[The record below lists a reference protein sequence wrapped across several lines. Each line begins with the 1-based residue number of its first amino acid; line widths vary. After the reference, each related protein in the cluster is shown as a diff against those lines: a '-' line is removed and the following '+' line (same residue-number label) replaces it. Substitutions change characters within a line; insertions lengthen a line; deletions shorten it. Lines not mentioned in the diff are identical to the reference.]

1 MYIDEN
7 HLEDNSQKD
16 NKFEEFVDKAY
27 EEINKDIT
35 KLLFEMRKE
44 KQNRINH
51 NDKFNQNFYNNINEN
66 QKIFNNLTPN
76 INNSSIK
83 AKMNNNYIQSN
94 LLTKNQ
100 FINYNNNELT
110 KFNNNYPTKIPI
122 SNSQFYNNN
131 IIYINNN
138 NNENADNK
146 PYQSFFERRGL
157 DLFYKED
164 PDNIIKINNIIRNKD
179 KRTTLIIRN
188 IPNKYNISLLLIELN
203 EKFKNQFDMIYL
215 PQDKIKDSNLGFG
228 FINFSNPLNLILFYD
243 KFMGKKWNFFNSPK
257 RCFLAYSN
265 FQGKNELINYMLKK
279 LGIRDFNHTNNSIIL
294 NEKIRKSLYI
304 NNIINIKA
312 PIEIPLKYRIKF
324 ENYQPYCLCYKKD
337 NKIFVVESF
346 KK

>member
-27 EEINKDIT
+27 EEINKDII

-100 FINYNNNELT
+100 FINYNNNEYT

-122 SNSQFYNNN
+122 SNSPFYNNN

-164 PDNIIKINNIIRNKD
+164 PDNIIKINNIIRN
-179 KRTTLIIRN
+179 
-188 IPNKYNISLLLIELN
+188 
-203 EKFKNQFDMIYL
+203 
-215 PQDKIKDSNLGFG
+215 
-228 FINFSNPLNLILFYD
+228 
-243 KFMGKKWNFFNSPK
+243 
-257 RCFLAYSN
+257 
-265 FQGKNELINYMLKK
+265 
-279 LGIRDFNHTNNSIIL
+279 
-294 NEKIRKSLYI
+294 
-304 NNIINIKA
+304 
-312 PIEIPLKYRIKF
+312 
-324 ENYQPYCLCYKKD
+324 
-337 NKIFVVESF
+337 
-346 KK
+346 

>member
-122 SNSQFYNNN
+122 SNSPFYNNN

-146 PYQSFFERRGL
+146 PYQSFFERR
-157 DLFYKED
+157 
-164 PDNIIKINNIIRNKD
+164 
-179 KRTTLIIRN
+179 
-188 IPNKYNISLLLIELN
+188 
-203 EKFKNQFDMIYL
+203 
-215 PQDKIKDSNLGFG
+215 
-228 FINFSNPLNLILFYD
+228 
-243 KFMGKKWNFFNSPK
+243 
-257 RCFLAYSN
+257 
-265 FQGKNELINYMLKK
+265 
-279 LGIRDFNHTNNSIIL
+279 
-294 NEKIRKSLYI
+294 
-304 NNIINIKA
+304 
-312 PIEIPLKYRIKF
+312 
-324 ENYQPYCLCYKKD
+324 
-337 NKIFVVESF
+337 
-346 KK
+346 